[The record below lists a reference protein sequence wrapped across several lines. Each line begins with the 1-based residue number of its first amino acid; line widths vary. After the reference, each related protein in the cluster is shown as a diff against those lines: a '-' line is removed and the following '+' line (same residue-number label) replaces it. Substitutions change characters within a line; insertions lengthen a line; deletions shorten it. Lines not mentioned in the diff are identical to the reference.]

1 MLDADPTWPDAVFI
15 SSGDVAEKRWCLS
28 PGSRPGRRPFVWRA
42 AAILSLGLLT
52 SGPAAAQTLASEDA
66 QLVSVALKKPDAP
79 LPGNLILADVL
90 RPLVAAMWERS
101 PTFRRQCVRLAEHP
115 DVIVRVEIAL
125 GVKGGAARS
134 HVEHHQAGWN
144 AAVQIEWRNPARYAE
159 LIAHELEHVLE
170 QLDGVDLRQLARQHV
185 DGVMQLGHDF
195 ETARAWSVGQ
205 TVAREVMP

>member
-1 MLDADPTWPDAVFI
+1 MLDADPRWPDAVFI
-15 SSGDVAEKRWCLS
+15 SSGDVAEKRRCLP
-28 PGSRPGRRPFVWRA
+28 PGSRPGRRQVVWRA

-52 SGPAAAQTLASEDA
+52 SGPASAQTLASEDA
-66 QLVSVALKKPDAP
+66 QLLSVALKKPDAP

-90 RPLVAAMWERS
+90 RPLVVAMWERS

-115 DVIVRVEIAL
+115 DVIVHVEIAL
-125 GVKGGAARS
+125 GVKGAAARS
-134 HVEHHQAGWN
+134 HVEQHQAGRN

-170 QLDGVDLRQLARQHV
+170 QLEGVDLRRLARQHV
-185 DGVMQLGHDF
+185 DGVMQLGQDY
-195 ETARAWSVGQ
+195 ETARARSVGQ